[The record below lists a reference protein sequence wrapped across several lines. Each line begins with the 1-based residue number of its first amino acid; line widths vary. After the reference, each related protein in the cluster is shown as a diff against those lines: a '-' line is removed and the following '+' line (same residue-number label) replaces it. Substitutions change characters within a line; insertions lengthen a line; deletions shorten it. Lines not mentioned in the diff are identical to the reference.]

1 MIDELFSMTDNKNLC
16 LSGGVALNAV
26 LNGKILK
33 NKTQDLYIFPAAGD
47 SGTSVGAAQY
57 YYFSKLNKDR
67 KIYHPNILL
76 GKNYKDDEIL
86 NVLNKFNL
94 KSYKKYNNF
103 KEMTPDLSSMLIKDK
118 VIGFFQGRS
127 EFGPRALGSRSIIAN
142 PSNNKMRDIINEKI
156 KFREIFRPF
165 APIVLAEHAKKYFDI
180 EYLRDF
186 YQPENFMIS
195 VSNVHKD
202 KSNLFPSAIS
212 IDNSAR
218 VQIVWKNDSNNLR
231 LMLEEFYNISGLPI
245 LINTS
250 FNRKGE
256 PIVENPEDALKVFLY
271 TDLDFLVINNFIIN
285 K

>member
-1 MIDELFSMTDNKNLC
+1 
-16 LSGGVALNAV
+16 
-26 LNGKILK
+26 
-33 NKTQDLYIFPAAGD
+33 
-47 SGTSVGAAQY
+47 
-57 YYFSKLNKDR
+57 
-67 KIYHPNILL
+67 
-76 GKNYKDDEIL
+76 
-86 NVLNKFNL
+86 
-94 KSYKKYNNF
+94 
-103 KEMTPDLSSMLIKDK
+103 
-118 VIGFFQGRS
+118 
-127 EFGPRALGSRSIIAN
+127 
-142 PSNNKMRDIINEKI
+142 
-156 KFREIFRPF
+156 
-165 APIVLAEHAKKYFDI
+165 
-180 EYLRDF
+180 
-186 YQPENFMIS
+186 MIS